1 MHILRVSSTI
11 NQAQNDTNFKTSEA
25 VNKVNSAVWR
35 SLGKISEEEKIEVNE
50 DEISTEIEIMTKDAA
65 QNRKDELNEYLNNP
79 QTRRSIEQVLI
90 TRKTMERLVEIAK
103 NSDKNIKTT
112 QKEEQK

>member
-35 SLGKISEEEKIEVNE
+35 SLGKISEEEKIEV
-50 DEISTEIEIMTKDAA
+50 
-65 QNRKDELNEYLNNP
+65 
-79 QTRRSIEQVLI
+79 
-90 TRKTMERLVEIAK
+90 
-103 NSDKNIKTT
+103 IKTGL
-112 QKEEQK
+112 KVYF